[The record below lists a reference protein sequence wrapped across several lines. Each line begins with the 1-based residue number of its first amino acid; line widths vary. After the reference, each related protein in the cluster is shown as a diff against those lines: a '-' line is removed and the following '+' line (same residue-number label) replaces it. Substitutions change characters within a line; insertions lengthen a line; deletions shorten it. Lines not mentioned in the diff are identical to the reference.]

1 MCISATP
8 HLGTSFPLF
17 HAFHAFLEERS
28 KFYFPSESPLA
39 ALHIRQPLHYS
50 NNQQFTRSKALPWEC
65 LISYPVRRSDI
76 YPIFRSLSG
85 SGTACWLQ
93 AAALAAGNMDPLYPG
108 KAMQMQLCRSV
119 VLLKWASAW
128 GMATKRTPRRWL
140 VSRFN
145 FLFVDLFVFYGK
157 HER

>member
-1 MCISATP
+1 MWY
-8 HLGTSFPLF
+8 L
-17 HAFHAFLEERS
+17 
-28 KFYFPSESPLA
+28 
-39 ALHIRQPLHYS
+39 S
-50 NNQQFTRSKALPWEC
+50 NIPKS
-65 LISYPVRRSDI
+65 VRKRDC
-76 YPIFRSLSG
+76 RL
-85 SGTACWLQ
+85 LQ